1 MLLLALKKVRMV
13 KNTPSQF
20 PNNKCFRSQQF
31 SQKIIQLAL
40 KKAILKVKS
49 SKIVTIPAELYMAN
63 VCAKKVWFSLVTSF
77 FFTDHFFF

>member
-13 KNTPSQF
+13 KNTASQF

-63 VCAKKVWFSLVTSF
+63 VCAKKFGFHW
-77 FFTDHFFF
+77 